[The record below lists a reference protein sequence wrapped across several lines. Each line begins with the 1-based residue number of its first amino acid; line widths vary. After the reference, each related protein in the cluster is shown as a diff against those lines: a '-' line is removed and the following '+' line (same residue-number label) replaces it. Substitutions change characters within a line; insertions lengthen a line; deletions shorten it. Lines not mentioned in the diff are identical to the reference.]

1 MLPKSICSTPPQH
14 VPFVIAIFTAGDV
27 VGRYLPNLIGSI
39 YENDFVPSILEKSGG
54 LGGLGFGG
62 WCDVSA

>member
-1 MLPKSICSTPPQH
+1 MMMI
-14 VPFVIAIFTAGDV
+14 
-27 VGRYLPNLIGSI
+27 I
-39 YENDFVPSILEKSGG
+39 YVENDFVPSILEKSGG